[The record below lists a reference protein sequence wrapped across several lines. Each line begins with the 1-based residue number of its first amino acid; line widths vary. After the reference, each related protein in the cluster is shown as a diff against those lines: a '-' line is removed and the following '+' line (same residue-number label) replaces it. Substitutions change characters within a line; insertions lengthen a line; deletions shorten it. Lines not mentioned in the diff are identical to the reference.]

1 MTHLTTTPLN
11 ALPTGR
17 GISPFNWLVAGG
29 CSEYHLCLERLEGKD
44 GEGEGGRRFEN
55 PLVSGQAEVVG
66 IACLTIKGLGSAEGR
81 LFG

>member
-17 GISPFNWLVAGG
+17 GISPFNWLVAE
-29 CSEYHLCLERLEGKD
+29 SSPEYHPCLERLEGKD
-44 GEGEGGRRFEN
+44 GEGEGGRRLEN

-66 IACLTIKGLGSAEGR
+66 IACLMIKGLSSAVDWR
-81 LFG
+81 LP